1 MFHINACSL
10 NKNFDD
16 LDHLLK
22 CTNKVFGII
31 AVSETRIT
39 KQTSLTTN
47 INLKH
52 YACEFIPTE
61 SSAGGTLL
69 YIASHLSYEPR
80 PDLNI
85 YKANQLEST
94 FVEIINP
101 KKGNI
106 VVGCIYKHPTMD
118 VLDFKNNY
126 LGQIFESVS
135 KERKQVFLLGDFN
148 INLLNYN
155 CHQPTND
162 FLDSLASNSFIPYI
176 LHPTRITSHSKTLI
190 DNIFSNYIS
199 HEIISGNITAGL
211 SMNIDKQVKAER
223 VITN

>member
-1 MFHINACSL
+1 M
-10 NKNFDD
+10 
-16 LDHLLK
+16 
-22 CTNKVFGII
+22 
-31 AVSETRIT
+31 
-39 KQTSLTTN
+39 
-47 INLKH
+47 
-52 YACEFIPTE
+52 
-61 SSAGGTLL
+61 
-69 YIASHLSYEPR
+69 SYKPH

-190 DNIFSNYIS
+190 DNVFSNLIS
-199 HEIISGNITAGL
+199 PDIICGNITATISDNL
-211 SMNIDKQVKAER
+211 PQF
-223 VITN
+223 

>member
-1 MFHINACSL
+1 MRNYTI
-10 NKNFDD
+10 
-16 LDHLLK
+16 
-22 CTNKVFGII
+22 
-31 AVSETRIT
+31 
-39 KQTSLTTN
+39 
-47 INLKH
+47 
-52 YACEFIPTE
+52 EFTPTE
-61 SSAGGTLL
+61 SLAGDTLL
-69 YIASHLSYEPR
+69 YIASHLSYKPR

-155 CHQPTND
+155 DHQPTND
-162 FLDSLASNSFIPYI
+162 FLDSLASNFFIPYTYI
-176 LHPTRITSHSKTLI
+176 QLELI
-190 DNIFSNYIS
+190 AIQK
-199 HEIISGNITAGL
+199 L
-211 SMNIDKQVKAER
+211 SLTIYFP
-223 VITN
+223 I